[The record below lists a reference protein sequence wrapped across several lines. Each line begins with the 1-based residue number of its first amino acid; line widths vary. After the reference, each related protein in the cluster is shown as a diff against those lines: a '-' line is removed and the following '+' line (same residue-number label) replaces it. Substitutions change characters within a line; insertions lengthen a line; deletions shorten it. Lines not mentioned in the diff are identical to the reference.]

1 MIRDTC
7 ILSTLMIFCYFYN
20 KHLHNTSIDSFL
32 KKTFYLF
39 YFVKIWKSDKYILYL
54 ASIDIFYLSL

>member
-1 MIRDTC
+1 MDDTC
-7 ILSTLMIFCYFYN
+7 ILLILMIFCYFYN